1 MDFRTLDL
9 LFKCGK
15 EFRHKRIRDCGLS
28 ETELMICS
36 YIYSHADCSQDDVVR
51 GLRIDKTTAAKAIQ
65 ALESKNFVLR
75 MQNKSDRRRKNLQL
89 TDAGTAR
96 IASILD
102 LHDRWLCGVLSCLS
116 VEERTQ
122 FESYCYRLL
131 CAAERML
138 SDQKEDQGENA

>member
-15 EFRHKRIRDCGLS
+15 EFRHSQIRGCGLS

-51 GLRIDKTTAAKAIQ
+51 GLRIDKTTAAKAMLT
-65 ALESKNFVLR
+65 LEEKDLISRL
-75 MQNKSDRRRKNLQL
+75 QDESDRRRKILRL
-89 TDAGTAR
+89 TSEGTER

-102 LHDRWLCGVLSCLS
+102 LHDRWLGSVLACLS
-116 VEERTQ
+116 PEERAQ
-122 FESYCYRLL
+122 FEGYCYRLL
-131 CAAERML
+131 CAAEQLL
-138 SDQKEDQGENA
+138 SDQEQDKGELS

>member
-51 GLRIDKTTAAKAIQ
+51 GLRIDKTTAAKAMQ
-65 ALESKNFVLR
+65 TLEGKDLVLR
-75 MQNKSDRRRKNLQL
+75 TKNQSDRRRKDLRL
-89 TDAGTAR
+89 TPAGTAR
-96 IASILD
+96 IASILN
-102 LHDRWLCGVLSCLS
+102 LHDRWLCGVLTCLS
-116 VEERTQ
+116 PEERTQ

-138 SDQKEDQGENA
+138 SDQKENQGENT

>member
-15 EFRHKRIRDCGLS
+15 EFRHSQIRDCGLS

-36 YIYSHADCSQDDVVR
+36 FIYSHADCSQDDVVR
-51 GLRIDKTTAAKAIQ
+51 GLRIDKTTAAKAMLT
-65 ALESKNFVLR
+65 LESKDLVLR
-75 MQNKSDRRRKNLQL
+75 LQDEGDRRRKNLQL
-89 TDAGTAR
+89 TPAGTER

-102 LHDRWLCGVLSCLS
+102 LHDRWLGSVLSCLS
-116 VEERTQ
+116 QEERAQ

-131 CAAERML
+131 CAAEQML
-138 SDQKEDQGENA
+138 SDQKQDKGENA